1 MMEVREI
8 RLLDVNRWAVCEIAR
23 TMWQRMRGL
32 LGRDGLPHGHA
43 LWIRRCGS
51 VHTVGMRF
59 AIDLVFLA
67 RNNTVVRVIPN
78 VRPGRPFVWG
88 GWKATSVIESEA
100 GDLDLSLVPP
110 GTHVRV
116 GDRE

>member
-1 MMEVREI
+1 MMEKREI
-8 RLLDVNRWAVCEIAR
+8 QFPDGSRWAVCEVAR
-23 TMWQRMRGL
+23 TMRQRMRGL
-32 LGRDGLPHGHA
+32 LGRDGLPHGQA
-43 LWIRRCGS
+43 MWIKRCSS

-59 AIDLVFLA
+59 AIDLVFLS
-67 RNNTVVRVIPN
+67 RDNTVVRVIPD

-110 GTHVRV
+110 GTHFAV
-116 GDRE
+116 GDGE